1 MYKIIGADKNEYG
14 PVSADQI
21 RQWIAEGRINAQ
33 TQVWPEGAANWIPIS
48 ALPEFAEALA
58 RLAPPSTVT
67 PPAMGAPAPA
77 QFAYAGTGDY
87 DLDIGGCIGRGWE
100 LMKSNFGLVV
110 GATIVYGLIQFGVS
124 MLGKIPKLGIV
135 VTLCN
140 YVFLSGPLMAGLY
153 FLFLRAIRRQGA
165 EVGDLFSGFSNNY
178 LQLVLTYVVMVLLM
192 LLAALPGIAIF
203 VVGLMQTMHHHAAE
217 PLPMALMALGSV
229 VALIPSVYLSVG
241 WMFSLALVI
250 DKGMEFWPAMSLSR
264 RMVGKHW
271 WTVFALLIVCGL
283 INVLG
288 LLACCVGLLASVPT
302 GFGALMYAYEDIFSS
317 SGAAPA

>member
-21 RQWIAEGRINAQ
+21 RQWIVEGRINAQ
-33 TQVWPEGAANWIPIS
+33 TLVWPEGAANWIPVS
-48 ALPEFAEALA
+48 ALPEFAEPLA
-58 RLAPPSTVT
+58 RLAPPSTQA
-67 PPAMGAPAPA
+67 PPAMGAMAPA
-77 QFAYAGTGDY
+77 QFAQAGTGDY
-87 DLDIGGCIGRGWE
+87 ELDIGGCIGRGWQ
-100 LMKSNFGLVV
+100 LMKNNFGLLV
-110 GATIVYGLIQFGVS
+110 GATVVYGLIQFGIS
-124 MLGKIPKLGIV
+124 MLGKIPKLGVV

-140 YVFLSGPLMAGLY
+140 VVFLSGPLMAGFY
-153 FLFLRAIRRQGA
+153 FLFLKTIRGHGG

-178 LQLVLTYVVMVLLM
+178 LQLVLTYLASAFLTG
-192 LLAALPGIAIF
+192 LAALPGIAIF
-203 VVGLMQTMHHHAAE
+203 VVGLVQTMHHHAAE
-217 PLPMALMALGSV
+217 PLSMALMALGSV

-250 DKGMEFWPAMSLSR
+250 DKRMEFWPAMTLSR
-264 RMVGKHW
+264 QMVGKHW

-317 SGAAPA
+317 TGATPA